1 MVYKWEVREMKNEE
15 LRIKN
20 EELPCGV
27 LALRS
32 QILHSS
38 LNYHFSLSQLLYCQ
52 CKITVLVLCC
62 EYSVT
67 LLGIKC
73 CFTTDTALLY
83 YR

>member
-1 MVYKWEVREMKNEE
+1 M
-15 LRIKN
+15 KN

-38 LNYHFSLSQLLYCQ
+38 FHYQLYSAALSVVQRHFIGG
-52 CKITVLVLCC
+52 K
-62 EYSVT
+62 VT
-67 LLGIKC
+67 L
-73 CFTTDTALLY
+73 